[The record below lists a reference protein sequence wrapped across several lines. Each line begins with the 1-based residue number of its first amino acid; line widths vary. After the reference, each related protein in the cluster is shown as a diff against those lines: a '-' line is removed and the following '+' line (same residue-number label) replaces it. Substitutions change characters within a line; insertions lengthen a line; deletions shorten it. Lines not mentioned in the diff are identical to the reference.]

1 VYIARETAGAADM
14 TLRMLVAA
22 AIAAAIATSASAQT
36 QRLRGEIQRVEGTTI
51 FAKARDGSAV
61 TVKLAEN
68 APITAAYK
76 ATLADIRVGDYIGSG
91 ATPQPDG
98 SQKAIEVHIF
108 AASMRGQGDGH
119 RPWNGAPNSTM
130 TNGAVDSTVRGVD
143 GHVLVVKYKDG
154 DKKIIVGPDT
164 PIVRYEVGNLADLK
178 AGAAFSV
185 VAATKQPDGTFTAP
199 RITVGREGGAPQ

>member
-1 VYIARETAGAADM
+1 M
-14 TLRMLVAA
+14 MLRTLVAA
-22 AIAAAIATSASAQT
+22 AIAAAISTSASAQT

-61 TVKLAEN
+61 TVKLDDN
-68 APITAAYK
+68 ATITAAYK
-76 ATLADIRVGDYIGSG
+76 ATLADVRVGDYIGSG

-130 TNGAVDSTVRGVD
+130 TNGAVDSTVSSVD

-154 DKKIIVGPDT
+154 DKKIVVGPDT
-164 PIVRYEVGNLADLK
+164 PIVRYEVGNPADLK

-199 RITVGREGGAPQ
+199 RITVGREGGTPQ

>member
-1 VYIARETAGAADM
+1 M
-14 TLRMLVAA
+14 TLRTLAAA
-22 AIAAAIATSASAQT
+22 AILATLASTAAYAQT
-36 QRLRGEIQRVEGTTI
+36 QRLRGEIQHVEGTTI
-51 FAKARDGSAV
+51 SAKARDGSAV

-68 APITAAYK
+68 AVITAAYK
-76 ATLADIRVGDYIGSG
+76 ATLADIHQGDYIGSG

-98 SQKAIEVHIF
+98 SQKALEVHIF

-130 TNGAVDSTVRGVD
+130 TNGAVDSVVASVD
-143 GHVLVVKYKDG
+143 GPILVIKYKDG

-164 PIVRYEVGNLADLK
+164 PIVRYEVGNMADLK

-185 VAATKQPDGTFTAP
+185 VAATKQPDGTFTAA
-199 RITVGREGGAPQ
+199 RITVGREGGAPP

>member
-1 VYIARETAGAADM
+1 MIVRILA
-14 TLRMLVAA
+14 AA
-22 AIAAAIATSASAQT
+22 AIVTTVVTIPASAQT

-68 APITAAYK
+68 GVITAAYK
-76 ATLADIRVGDYIGSG
+76 AALADIHAGDYIGSG
-91 ATPQPDG
+91 AIPQPDG
-98 SQKAIEVHIF
+98 SQKALEVHIF

-130 TNGAVDSTVRGVD
+130 TNGAVESVVASVD
-143 GHVLVVKYKDG
+143 GPVLAIKYKDG
-154 DKKIIVGPDT
+154 EKKIVVGPDT
-164 PIVRYEVGNLADLK
+164 PIVRYEVGNMADLK

-199 RITVGREGGAPQ
+199 RITVGREGGAPP